1 LLPFKNWTYP
11 VGPYLCVIL
20 NSVLILVQG
29 WSCFSPR
36 FDGVSFVSFYIELPI
51 MLIMYVSWKVLKK
64 TKFVKLDEMDL
75 VTDTYPAE
83 PEKPR
88 NNRWNNKAKR
98 VFNWIL

>member
-1 LLPFKNWTYP
+1 
-11 VGPYLCVIL
+11 
-20 NSVLILVQG
+20 
-29 WSCFSPR
+29 
-36 FDGVSFVSFYIELPI
+36 